1 MRSAR
6 GTPAG
11 FGVIVLALALGGCE
25 REEPR
30 FRALPPTPTE
40 QVTVRMSALKPGPE
54 GSVTAMINPYAS
66 DPYALSEGKRLYRW
80 MNCVGCHANGGGAI
94 GPPLMDDDWIYG
106 NQPENLF
113 ATIIQGRPNGMPS
126 FRGRLSNQQVW
137 QLVLYVQS
145 LSGRGAKG
153 AVPPN

>member
-11 FGVIVLALALGGCE
+11 IGVIVLALVLGGCQ

-30 FRALPPTPTE
+30 FRAARPTPTE
-40 QVTVRMSALKPGPE
+40 QVTVRMSTLEPGGG
-54 GSVTAMINPYAS
+54 GSVTTMINPYAG
-66 DPYALSEGKRLYRW
+66 DAHALSEGKRLYQW

-106 NQPENLF
+106 NQPENIF

-145 LSGRGAKG
+145 LSGRGAKAAG
-153 AVPPN
+153 RP